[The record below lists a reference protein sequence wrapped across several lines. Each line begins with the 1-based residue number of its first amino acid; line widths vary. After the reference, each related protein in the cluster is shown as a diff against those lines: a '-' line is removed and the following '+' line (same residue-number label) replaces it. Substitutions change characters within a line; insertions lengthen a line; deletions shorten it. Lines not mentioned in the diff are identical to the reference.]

1 MIIDPMNIDKDK
13 TLCSVEMK
21 YVTKSFVTIQL
32 HSIRIF

>member
-21 YVTKSFVTIQL
+21 YVTALEYFKLTGW
-32 HSIRIF
+32 